1 MSCHTCERRSR
12 ANFYN
17 RYVSQLG
24 YGSITML
31 MSAAYFAGI
40 RLSDRNTRAEWR
52 EDALY
57 VSSTPNRVS
66 VCVRAGAQNALLTYE
81 GRHYQLKEPEHAGFI
96 VQGRQPPEEPRNP
109 QKDRS

>member
-1 MSCHTCERRSR
+1 MPATIAFFTPRTLRVYRAQTLRRDTCHQKQPMSCHTCERRSR

-66 VCVRAGAQNALLTYE
+66 VCVRAGAQN
-81 GRHYQLKEPEHAGFI
+81 
-96 VQGRQPPEEPRNP
+96 
-109 QKDRS
+109 